1 MRIKWRKEGRTL
13 YAELSGE
20 IDQHCAAEAREKL
33 NALLADESVTR
44 AVFDMRGVSFMDS
57 AGIGML
63 LGRYKLLS
71 SRGGGMDIINAS
83 RSLERILRMAGVYGL
98 CTKEGN

>member
-57 AGIGML
+57 AGIGM
-63 LGRYKLLS
+63 
-71 SRGGGMDIINAS
+71 DIINAS